1 MHEINQEQIK
11 QAIEGFL
18 SQQLAKKLEPLEK
31 ARDKLDSETEADQ
44 YAEIT
49 ENIEQL
55 KEKYQRDTWMLDAAE
70 RMAKQLRF
78 GTHISKGV
86 HPDSKGDNVNFQ
98 GTEKLPEGLIGS
110 QTLAEIPLDAN
121 GNAAALPLATFFETW
136 VDEEKRIRIRHLIQ
150 EDHSSLKG
158 VFFSEEE
165 VSEKYGKAFKSALD
179 GDISSPT
186 SHERN
191 KQLIWP
197 LEDAIEND
205 SYVTLIPLYP
215 SGLSSQFFSAL
226 NQIRYS
232 EENKQARD
240 SRKKKTAEHQSYV
253 SLPDIGVTRLGGT
266 KPQNVSLLTSKQ
278 SGRNY
283 LLPSIPPVSNST
295 YTFRLQKDQ
304 QSLFS
309 KRLMRICFY
318 ELKDLY
324 AIVGAKNNVEVRDAR
339 KGSLDLILARVFEL
353 AEYIQQSYS
362 PGWSKEYRLDM
373 TEKYWLDPKRALL
386 DDEEA
391 FAEARETANWQQ
403 SICERFALWINE
415 RLQYEF
421 PKQVIDF
428 ADPEYREWMSE
439 FEQAIKASLREGREV
454 FA

>member
-1 MHEINQEQIK
+1 MHEINHEQVT

-18 SQQLAKKLEPLEK
+18 SRQLAKKLEPLEK
-31 ARDKLDSETEADQ
+31 SRDKLDPVIQVDQ
-44 YAEIT
+44 YTEIT
-49 ENIEQL
+49 EKITQF
-55 KEKYQRDTWMLDAAE
+55 KKKYERDVWMQDAAE
-70 RMAKQLRF
+70 RMAKQLHF

-98 GTEKLPEGLIGS
+98 SKETLPDGLVGS

-121 GNAAALPLATFFETW
+121 GNAAALPLAAFFETW
-136 VDEEKRIRIRHLIQ
+136 VGEEKHIRIRHLIQ
-150 EDHSSLKG
+150 EQHPALKG
-158 VFFSEEE
+158 VFSSQEE
-165 VSEKYGKAFKSALD
+165 VSEKYAKAFKSALD
-179 GDISSPT
+179 GDISLPN

-197 LEDAIEND
+197 LAGAIASD

-215 SGLSSQFFSAL
+215 SSLSSQFFSAL
-226 NQIRYS
+226 NQVRYS
-232 EENKQARD
+232 EANKQARD
-240 SRKKKTAEHQSYV
+240 SRKKKTAEHQAYV

-283 LLPSIPPVSNST
+283 LLPSIPPISNST

-304 QSLFS
+304 QSLFN
-309 KRLMRICFY
+309 KRLRRICFY

-353 AEYIQQSYS
+353 AEHIQQTYS
-362 PGWSKEYRLDM
+362 PGWSKNYQLDM
-373 TEKYWLDPKRALL
+373 EEKYWLDPKRALL
-386 DDEEA
+386 EDEEV
-391 FAEARETANWQQ
+391 FVEARETTNWQQ
-403 SICERFALWINE
+403 SICERFALWVNE

-421 PKQVIDF
+421 PKQAINF
-428 ADPEYREWMSE
+428 ADPEYREWMRE
-439 FEQAIKASLREGREV
+439 IEKAIKASQRKGREV

>member
-1 MHEINQEQIK
+1 MHEINQEQVN
-11 QAIEGFL
+11 QAIEDFL

-31 ARDKLDSETEADQ
+31 ARDKLDPETEADQ

-49 ENIEQL
+49 EKIEQL
-55 KEKYQRDTWMLDAAE
+55 KKKYQRDAWMQDAAE
-70 RMAKQLRF
+70 RMARQLRF

-98 GTEKLPEGLIGS
+98 NTEKLPEGVIGS

-121 GNAAALPLATFFETW
+121 GNAAALPLAAFFETW
-136 VDEEKRIRIRHLIQ
+136 VDEEKRIKIRHLIQ
-150 EDHSSLKG
+150 KELPALKG
-158 VFFSEEE
+158 VFFSQEE
-165 VSEKYGKAFKSALD
+165 VSEKYAKAFKSALD

-240 SRKKKTAEHQSYV
+240 SRKKKTAEHQAYV

-295 YTFRLQKDQ
+295 YIFRLQKDQ
-304 QSLFS
+304 QSLFN

-339 KGSLDLILARVFEL
+339 KDSLDLILARVFEL
-353 AEYIQQSYS
+353 AEHIQQSYS

-373 TEKYWLDPKRALL
+373 VEKYWLDPKRALL
-386 DDEEA
+386 DDEEV
-391 FAEARETANWQQ
+391 FAEARETTNWQQ

-428 ADPEYREWMSE
+428 ADPEYREWMRE